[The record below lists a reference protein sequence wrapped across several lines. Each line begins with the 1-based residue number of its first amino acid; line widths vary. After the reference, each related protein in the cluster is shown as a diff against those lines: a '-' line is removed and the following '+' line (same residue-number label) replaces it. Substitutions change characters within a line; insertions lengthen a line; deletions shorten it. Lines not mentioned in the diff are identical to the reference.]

1 MLSNYPPGF
10 LQSARL
16 RLSPLCL
23 EDLKSL
29 EPHFSLEY
37 LRFLEVGVSYPL
49 SAEKIWELVK
59 DTQTQ
64 FTFAVRLR
72 EEGQKYSEGPVIGTA
87 ALHHIN
93 WPMGHSELGLGFP
106 RPEHRGQGYGAEVMA
121 LLLRFGFMELNLNRL
136 WLLVHSYN
144 PGAIRLYE
152 KSGLKHEVTLRQS
165 VFRDGVYHDLLIM
178 GILQK
183 EYLAHVGQ

>member
-1 MLSNYPPGF
+1 MLSHYPLGF
-10 LQSARL
+10 LQSERL
-16 RLSPLCL
+16 RLSPLRL

-37 LRFLEVGVSYPL
+37 LRFLEGGVSYPL

-72 EEGQKYSEGPVIGTA
+72 DSGVVIGTA

-93 WPMGHSELGLGFP
+93 WPMQLSELGLGFP

-121 LLLRFGFMELNLNRL
+121 LLLRFGFMELNLSRL
-136 WLLVHSYN
+136 WLQVHSYN

-152 KSGLKHEVTLRQS
+152 KSGFKHEATLRQS

-178 GILQK
+178 GILK
-183 EYLAHVGQ
+183 GEYLAHVGQ